1 MHSVV
6 YIELYS
12 FKNGYPPKNNRKY
25 NKQPISAC
33 LSESLIGRKDSMNIS
48 KTIEDTWDKGIDSIK
63 KTYNDTQLNPF
74 KFPEKIKIE
83 LEVKNVDY
91 DALFSSFFKAL
102 GNVKQED
109 MNNVAKV
116 GKLIES
122 SMKKALK

>member
-1 MHSVV
+1 MDRDNTHRKSLFSRR
-6 YIELYS
+6 IEL
-12 FKNGYPPKNNRKY
+12 
-25 NKQPISAC
+25 
-33 LSESLIGRKDSMNIS
+33 RKDSMNIS
-48 KTIEDTWDKGIDSIK
+48 KMYEDSVDSIK

-74 KFPEKIKIE
+74 KVPEKMKIE

-102 GNVKQED
+102 GNIKQED

>member
-1 MHSVV
+1 
-6 YIELYS
+6 
-12 FKNGYPPKNNRKY
+12 
-25 NKQPISAC
+25 
-33 LSESLIGRKDSMNIS
+33 MNIS
-48 KTIEDTWDKGIDSIK
+48 KTIEDTWDSCK

-74 KFPEKIKIE
+74 KFPEKMKIE
-83 LEVKNVDY
+83 LEIKNVDY
-91 DALFSSFFKAL
+91 DALLSSFFKAL